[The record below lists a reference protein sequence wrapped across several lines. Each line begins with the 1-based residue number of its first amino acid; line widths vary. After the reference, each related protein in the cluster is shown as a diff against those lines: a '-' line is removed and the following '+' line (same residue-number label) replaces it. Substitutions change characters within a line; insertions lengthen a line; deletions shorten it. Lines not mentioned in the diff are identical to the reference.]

1 MTSKL
6 QEEKFLIQTLSYMKN
21 WALYI
26 LFRNLQ
32 TQDWFRVLFRDAM
45 NWSLLGV
52 FYPTVVFISAVRQA
66 TDQAE

>member
-1 MTSKL
+1 
-6 QEEKFLIQTLSYMKN
+6 MKN